1 MKHVNFSLYFRPVL
15 AYTVAVQHVGNS
27 CEALREVKKI
37 ATGAYFHPSYPIPDI
52 LPLIPSLPFPATGG
66 CIPGATGV

>member
-1 MKHVNFSLYFRPVL
+1 MLIFLCIFALFLPIQLRFSMLV
-15 AYTVAVQHVGNS
+15 TAVKPL
-27 CEALREVKKI
+27 EKLKKI